1 MTDKRFP
8 EAVLLGEKLGGMVRH
23 AESIKR
29 QSGVKDNLWSWAVND
44 LEKLNAALEIVTPV
58 YDTSESAVV
67 TSKQEVLET
76 SQENVDEWLTNHNEQ
91 VRQVTHRLERPLGE
105 LVAIH
110 NIKLQHFLNKKAAPR
125 VSSKASTKAVQ
136 S

>member
-1 MTDKRFP
+1 
-8 EAVLLGEKLGGMVRH
+8 MVRH

-44 LEKLNAALEIVTPV
+44 LDKLNGALAVASLV
-58 YDTSESAVV
+58 YEASESAVV

-76 SQENVDEWLTNHNEQ
+76 SQENVGEWLTNHNEQ
-91 VRQVTHRLERPLGE
+91 VRQVTHRLERPLAE

-125 VSSKASTKAVQ
+125 VSSKASKKAVQ
-136 S
+136 P